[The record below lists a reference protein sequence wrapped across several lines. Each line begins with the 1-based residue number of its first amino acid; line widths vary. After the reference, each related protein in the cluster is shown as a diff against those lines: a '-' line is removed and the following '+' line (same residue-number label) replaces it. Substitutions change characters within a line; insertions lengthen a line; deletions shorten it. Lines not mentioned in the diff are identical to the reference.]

1 MTNPEF
7 GKKNEFVR
15 QKSTKWNNIS
25 DDIIFQQSELK
36 VTADSASERSIEQA
50 RSQVIEAFSK
60 AQPRTRSF
68 KIHLNHHLTEVI
80 HLFYIKIHALIP
92 IILRLQRRASEP
104 LQPRHPY

>member
-50 RSQVIEAFSK
+50 RSQVIEA
-60 AQPRTRSF
+60 RSVRRNQ
-68 KIHLNHHLTEVI
+68 KVEIIKLKKRGV
-80 HLFYIKIHALIP
+80 LFL
-92 IILRLQRRASEP
+92 
-104 LQPRHPY
+104 